1 MPGYANRAAARA
13 AGRASGVGRK
23 MNASMQR
30 VHNDISASA
39 KPVTQATSAAGRQA
53 AGEGGSGR
61 IWPYVA
67 GGAVVTGGGL
77 LAYRH
82 HNRKK
87 KAVSKNLVAVS
98 VSKAAPTAYQSAV
111 WDGRFGWPGQKKGK
125 AERKEVRRSALKGA
139 AIGGAAGGAVGAA
152 ASSNRRLYR
161 EYNWMTGESRVPEK
175 GTHIPGS
182 TKAKVAAGVALLGA
196 SAGSTIAGQ
205 RKRNQIQHR
214 PDFGKAATS
223 EWGTNIRSVQPRTPN
238 GRYVS
243 HENKL
248 EVVHVH
254 PRGIKNSKLEA
265 YGRGVGRRLQ

>member
-30 VHNDISASA
+30 VHNDISAAA
-39 KPVTQATSAAGRQA
+39 KPVTQATSAAERQA

-67 GGAVVTGGGL
+67 GGAVAGGGL

-87 KAVSKNLVAVS
+87 KAVSKNLVAVP
-98 VSKAAPTAYQSAV
+98 VSKGLKMPK
-111 WDGRFGWPGQKKGK
+111 FGKKPPEPMKPVGQQGLGPGITYKGPGQVGMRGVKKGLFGDAVK
-125 AERKEVRRSALKGA
+125 VSVKNVKSDGLKSALKAEGA
-139 AIGGAAGGAVGAA
+139 AFKSSFGTSYRAARGGAPYKQTVA
-152 ASSNRRLYR
+152 AS
-161 EYNWMTGESRVPEK
+161 RV
-175 GTHIPGS
+175 
-182 TKAKVAAGVALLGA
+182 
-196 SAGSTIAGQ
+196 
-205 RKRNQIQHR
+205 
-214 PDFGKAATS
+214 GKASTS